1 MFTRYS
7 TQPNF
12 VARQNVKSSD
22 SARYNWLGRFSA
34 LRYTNFRW
42 FWLNGAAQAM
52 AQGMQFLI
60 LGWLVLEITRSAYQM
75 GLIIFAFGMPNLLF
89 ALVGGIIADR
99 SSRLKLLINTRLCV
113 AGLIFLLAILEIA
126 GFLELW
132 HVYGVVLLLGTIQAL
147 NGSARMAIVGDL
159 VDRDDIMNAVTL
171 HQMVNQTGQILGPAL
186 AGGIIELIGIGSA
199 LTINAGLYLASVIF
213 LWLIKGLAPSSNP
226 GDSSISQ
233 DLRDGFNCIR
243 LTPIVYTV
251 IAMTIIFAF
260 FTVSYRNIMPAFAQE
275 VLNTGAA
282 GSGLLLLGAGL
293 GSLAGS
299 LILASFGNFRN
310 KSRLMVTSVLL
321 LSLFLTAFAW
331 SPWFWAS
338 WVILLFVGTMSF
350 GFFTPL
356 ANTLIQLNVAPE
368 LRGRVLSVFQLAPAV
383 HYLGA
388 LPLAA
393 TADIISWPVAI
404 TGGAS
409 ISFILCFWL
418 GVWRPILRRSDN

>member
-1 MFTRYS
+1 M
-7 TQPNF
+7 
-12 VARQNVKSSD
+12 KSQSYE
-22 SARYNWLGRFSA
+22 RRNWFQSFNA
-34 LRYTNFRW
+34 LRYSNYRW

-52 AQGMQFLI
+52 GQGMQFLI
-60 LGWLVLEITRSAYQM
+60 LGWLVLEITKSAYQM
-75 GLIIFAFGMPNLLF
+75 GLIIFAFGLPNLLF

-99 SSRLKLLINTRLCV
+99 ASRLKLLINTRFFV
-113 AGLIFLLAILEIA
+113 SALIFALAILEIT

-171 HQMVNQTGQILGPAL
+171 HQMVNQTGQILGPAV

-199 LTINAGLYLASVIF
+199 LTINAGLYLASVLF
-213 LWLIKGLAPSSNP
+213 LLLIKGLPPNSSQ
-226 GDSSISQ
+226 GDTSIFQ
-233 DLRDGFNCIR
+233 DLREGFSCIR
-243 LTPIVYTV
+243 ATPIVYTV
-251 IAMTIIFAF
+251 IAMTIVFAF

-275 VLNTGAA
+275 VLNTGAG
-282 GSGLLLLGAGL
+282 GSGLLLLAAGL

-299 LILASFGNFRN
+299 LILASMGNFRH
-310 KSRLMVTSVLL
+310 KSRLLVTSVLL
-321 LSLFLTAFAW
+321 LSVFLTAFAW
-331 SPWFWAS
+331 STWFWVS
-338 WVILLFVGTMSF
+338 WILLLFVGTMSF

-356 ANTLIQLNVAPE
+356 ANTLIQLNVPAK

-393 TADIISWPVAI
+393 TAGIISWPVAI

-409 ISFILCFWL
+409 ISFIVCLWL
-418 GVWRPILRRSDN
+418 GIWRSVLRKSDY